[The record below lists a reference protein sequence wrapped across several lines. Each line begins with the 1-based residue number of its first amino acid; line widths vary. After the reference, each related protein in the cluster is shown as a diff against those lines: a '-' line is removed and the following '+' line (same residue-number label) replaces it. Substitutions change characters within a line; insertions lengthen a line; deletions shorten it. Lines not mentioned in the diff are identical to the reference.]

1 MWDMDIVY
9 EFLPRLWSGLIIT
22 VEVTILATLLALVY
36 GLVMAV
42 LERSPAAPVRRLV
55 GMILEFV
62 RRTPP
67 LIQLYFAFYV
77 LPSIGFMLDGFTCGV
92 IVMGIHRFETAD
104 LAWLLFQ
111 LAGLHGSLHGKVG
124 IIFDR
129 IGATPV
135 GLAGIGFQHGGR
147 PGL

>member
-1 MWDMDIVY
+1 MKSRV
-9 EFLPRLWSGLIIT
+9 
-22 VEVTILATLLALVY
+22 V
-36 GLVMAV
+36 
-42 LERSPAAPVRRLV
+42 PAAQPPHFQRVV
-55 GMILEFV
+55 IL
-62 RRTPP
+62 
-67 LIQLYFAFYV
+67 
-77 LPSIGFMLDGFTCGV
+77 

-135 GLAGIGFQHGGR
+135 GLAGIGFQHGGH